1 MTFQTLVP
9 QKESQYEIW
18 NRRLL
23 VKQKGL
29 VEEKENKNRVSSLE
43 MININVAVQDNKI
56 ISAINLVR

>member
-43 MININVAVQDNKI
+43 MININVAMQDNKI